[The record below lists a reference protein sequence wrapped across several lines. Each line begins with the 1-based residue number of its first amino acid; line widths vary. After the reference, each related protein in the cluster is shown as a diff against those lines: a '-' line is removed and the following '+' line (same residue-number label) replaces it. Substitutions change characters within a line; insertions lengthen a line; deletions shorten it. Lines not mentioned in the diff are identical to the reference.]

1 MKLRS
6 VLTVYP
12 SPQYIEPLREEVES
26 IVKEQGWTK
35 ASIFNMRKL
44 DSFLR
49 EAQRLHG
56 FNSGRDHP
64 PKCPGSSDTDASQ
77 LQ

>member
-1 MKLRS
+1 
-6 VLTVYP
+6 VFTINF
-12 SPQYIEPLREEVES
+12 SPECIQPLREEVES

-49 EAQRLHG
+49 ESQRI
-56 FNSGRDHP
+56 SGGVTSEDHP
-64 PKCPGSSDTDASQ
+64 VLNVLFANLHLQ
-77 LQ
+77 L